1 MICWISTEETTNMK
15 AITTLKK
22 QLNELRAYDRSIKL
36 FLSIP
41 ILFGMYFAIKGLFFN
56 FYILAL
62 GADKAYLGLANGMT
76 PAATLILAFPIGVLT
91 DRIGRKRTVLYGL
104 IILAAS
110 YLSFLLTTNQT
121 LMLVLLFLS
130 GIGETMFFIAEVPL
144 LTRLT
149 NPKNRITVFSLWS
162 ALFTFSGVVGSFIGG
177 QMPLWFESLFGVI
190 PETYGSYRGI
200 LLTCFFLLLTALIP
214 IILIPRGHG
223 EARQV
228 AAAERKRGQGIR
240 DLKNILQKKVVWQLF
255 LPNLAIGLGA
265 ALMVPYLN
273 LFLRETFG
281 TSDQTLG
288 VLFSI
293 AALVTGT
300 GTLLSPW
307 LARRLGSR
315 IRALVVAQGT
325 SLLFLLLLGFSP
337 WLGLAVIGFW
347 GRNALMNMAQP
358 LYNTFSMEQ
367 VNENEQ
373 GTLSSILSLSWNTG
387 WAIMPVISGY
397 IQAQYGYSP
406 IFITTGIL
414 YAVSTLMIWTFFKD
428 SEEPVKIDAEAVAA

>member
-1 MICWISTEETTNMK
+1 MK
-15 AITTLKK
+15 AITKIKT

-36 FLSIP
+36 FLTIP
-41 ILFGMYFAIKGLFFN
+41 ILFGMYFAIKSLFFN

-91 DRIGRKRTVLYGL
+91 DRIGRKRTVFLGL
-104 IILAAS
+104 IVLAAS
-110 YLSFLLTTNQT
+110 YLAFLLTTNQT

-130 GIGETMFFIAEVPL
+130 GVGETMFFIAEVPL

-149 NPKNRITVFSLWS
+149 NPRNRMTVFSLWS
-162 ALFTFSGVVGSFIGG
+162 AFFTFSGVVGSFIGG
-177 QMPLWFESLFGVI
+177 QMPLWFEALFGI
-190 PETYGSYRGI
+190 TPETFGSYRGI
-200 LLTCFFLLLTALIP
+200 LLTCFFLLVAGLIP
-214 IILIPRGHG
+214 ISMIPRGDG
-223 EARQV
+223 EARQ
-228 AAAERKRGQGIR
+228 AATAERKRGQGFQ
-240 DLKNILQKKVVWQLF
+240 DLKNILRKKVVWQLF

-281 TSDQTLG
+281 ASDQILG

-293 AALVTGT
+293 ASLVTGA

-307 LARRLGSR
+307 IARRLGSR
-315 IRALVVAQGT
+315 IRALVVTQGT
-325 SLLFLLLLGFSP
+325 SLAFLLVLGFSP

-367 VNENEQ
+367 VKENEQ

-387 WAIMPVISGY
+387 WAIMPVVSGY
-397 IQAQYGYSP
+397 IQARFGFSP
-406 IFITTGIL
+406 IFITTAIL
-414 YAVSTLMIWTFFKD
+414 YAISTVMIWTFFKD
-428 SEEPVKIDAEAVAA
+428 SEETAQFEAEPVAA